1 MSKLQKQIDKSQ
13 STQEIE
19 QKINTLQ
26 MSRSIMQQH
35 QNEQQNYIVMIDK
48 SELAQASIS
57 KVDEWLQI
65 LGDSLKQIATKELR
79 NIIRDTEEYEK
90 ALKGEMGAIEQ
101 LKALLNVIT
110 EIKNKSMDMEF
121 RIVEVQEQFRVLKMY
136 DYTIEEEVQK
146 EVECLMT
153 NWEDLLEFA
162 DRKDFE
168 VNDFKKSF
176 SEVTKTEVEAFKVK
190 IVEEYEKY
198 MSHGPGTL
206 SVQLDE
212 GCELLAQSKE

>member
-1 MSKLQKQIDKSQ
+1 M
-13 STQEIE
+13 
-19 QKINTLQ
+19 
-26 MSRSIMQQH
+26 
-35 QNEQQNYIVMIDK
+35 
-48 SELAQASIS
+48 
-57 KVDEWLQI
+57 
-65 LGDSLKQIATKELR
+65 KQIATKELKA
-79 NIIRDTEEYEK
+79 IIRDTEDYEK

-101 LKALLNVIT
+101 LKALLNVIS

-136 DYTIEEEVQK
+136 NYGVEEEIEK
-146 EVECLMT
+146 EVDTLMT

-176 SEVTKTEVEAFKVK
+176 SEVTKTDVETFKIK
-190 IVEEYEKY
+190 IMEEYEKY

-206 SVQLDE
+206 SV
-212 GCELLAQSKE
+212 